1 MTDSH
6 SPAKTKFRWIALP
19 LVAALC
25 IAGASRS
32 FSSMYTPGMGAAAEL
47 FLGRLQAALTA
58 FSETPIRTQV
68 SGQMVFFNSTELPSA
83 AGNLSF
89 AGHFTLDPTGQAFN
103 GVLERFD
110 ISGGRIKLDLKQPAR
125 INGTQDGTLSIEGFE
140 AYGPQGH
147 ITANGSISRDGKFDF
162 FFHLEG
168 ANLHAFIPSWVPAS
182 IGTLDAELALEGNW
196 EAPPS
201 HTSVP
206 VNITLNGGRL
216 RAEWGI
222 PPIESLDI
230 KARLEQPGLEI
241 RSLEGLL
248 GGAPFRITGRIEKP
262 SPLSE
267 NGRVELSLHGDDLL
281 LYRTEEIRLRAAADL
296 RLAGPFS
303 RPELSGTLS
312 ITDGR
317 YEKNFDLLG
326 GVRGAAQKSSAS
338 PLELLS
344 IRSQLFRDVVF
355 GVTITGTTPFD
366 IRNNRVRTAA
376 RPELRLTGTGE
387 KPILTGKVFF
397 NASTLYL
404 PGGRMQFEPGTIRF
418 QPPDPDRPLLE
429 FNGRG
434 RLQGYDVVAV
444 VEGPYDQPTVTL
456 SSSPVLANEE
466 LLLLVL
472 SGQPPKTRKDINSG
486 KSHDLDVAFFLGKDM
501 MSRIGGPGSNPSTQS
516 IMDRFDVDVGS
527 KVTPSGD
534 ETVHVLFRVVDGL
547 FHKGG
552 TLFLTGEKDSY
563 GYYNGGVRIAFRF
576 R

>member
-1 MTDSH
+1 MTDARN
-6 SPAKTKFRWIALP
+6 PAKTKSRWIALP

-32 FSSMYTPGMGAAAEL
+32 LSSMYTPGMGEAAEF
-47 FLGRLQAALTA
+47 FLGRLQGALTA

-68 SGQMVFFNSTELPSA
+68 SGRMVFFNSTELPTA

-89 AGHFTLDPTGQAFN
+89 AGHFTLNPTDQAFDC
-103 GVLERFD
+103 VLERFS
-110 ISGGRIKLDLKQPAR
+110 ISGGRTTLDLKQPAR
-125 INGTQDGTLSIEGFE
+125 IRCTPDGTLLVEGFE
-140 AYGPQGH
+140 AYGPHGH
-147 ITANGSISRDGKFDF
+147 VSVNGSISREGKFNF
-162 FFHLEG
+162 VFRLEG
-168 ANLHAFIPSWVPAS
+168 ADLQAFIPSWVPAS
-182 IGTLDAELALEGNW
+182 IGTLDAELTLEGDW
-196 EAPPS
+196 EGPPS
-201 HTSVP
+201 HTSFP

-216 RAEWGI
+216 RTEWGI

-230 KARLEQPGLEI
+230 KARLEQRSLEI
-241 RSLEGLL
+241 RSFEGLL
-248 GGAPFRITGRIEKP
+248 GGAPFWITGRIEKP
-262 SPLSE
+262 STLSE
-267 NGRVELSLHGDDLL
+267 NGWVELSLHGDDLL

-326 GVRGAAQKSSAS
+326 GARGAAQKSSAS

-355 GVTITGTTPFD
+355 DVTVTGTTPFD

-387 KPILTGKVFF
+387 KPILTGRVFF

-404 PGGRMQFEPGTIRF
+404 PGGRMQFEPGTIRL

-486 KSHDLDVAFFLGKDM
+486 KSHNLDVAFFLGRDM
-501 MSRIGGPGSNPSTQS
+501 MSRIEGSGSNTSTQS

-534 ETVHVLFRVVDGL
+534 ETVHVLFRVAEGL
-547 FHKGG
+547 FHEGD
-552 TLFLTGEKDSY
+552 TLFLASEKDSY

>member
-1 MTDSH
+1 MTNSRN
-6 SPAKTKFRWIALP
+6 SGKTKSWWIALP

-25 IAGASRS
+25 IAGASPS
-32 FSSMYTPGMGAAAEL
+32 LCSMYTPEMREASEL
-47 FLGRLQAALTA
+47 FLGRLQDALTA

-68 SGQMVFFNSTELPSA
+68 SGRMVSFNSTELPTA

-89 AGHFTLDPTGQAFN
+89 AGHFTLNATDQAFN
-103 GVLERFD
+103 GVLESFS

-125 INGTQDGTLSIEGFE
+125 IRCTSDGTISVEGFE
-140 AYGPQGH
+140 AYGPHGH
-147 ITANGSISRDGKFDF
+147 VSVNGSISREGKFNF
-162 FFHLEG
+162 VFRLEG
-168 ANLHAFIPSWVPAS
+168 ADLHAFIPSWVPAS
-182 IGTLDAELALEGNW
+182 IGTLDAEFTLEGDW
-196 EAPPS
+196 EGPPS

-206 VNITLNGGRL
+206 VNITLSGGRL
-216 RAEWGI
+216 RTEWGI

-230 KARLEQPGLEI
+230 KARLEKRRLEI

-248 GGAPFRITGRIEKP
+248 GGAPFRMTGRIEKP
-262 SPLSE
+262 SILSE

-303 RPELSGTLS
+303 RPELSGTLC
-312 ITDGR
+312 ITEGR

-326 GVRGAAQKSSAS
+326 AVRGAAQKSPAS
-338 PLELLS
+338 PIEVLS
-344 IRSQLFRDVVF
+344 IPSQLFRDVVF
-355 GVTITGTTPFD
+355 DVAVTGASPFD

-397 NASTLYL
+397 DASTLYL
-404 PGGRMQFEPGTIRF
+404 PGGHMQFEPGTVRF
-418 QPPDPDRPLLE
+418 QPPNPDRPLLE

-444 VEGPYDQPTVTL
+444 VEGPYDAPTVTL
-456 SSSPVLANEE
+456 SSSPILSNEE

-472 SGQPPKTRKDINSG
+472 SGQPPKTRRAMDSR
-486 KSHDLDVAFFLGKDM
+486 KSRNLDEALFLGKDM
-501 MSRIGGPGSNPSTQS
+501 MSRIEGPEANTSTQS
-516 IMDRFDVDVGS
+516 ILDRFDVDVS
-527 KVTPSGD
+527 PKVTPSGD
-534 ETVHVLFRVVDGL
+534 ETYHVLFRVADDL
-547 FHKGG
+547 FREGD
-552 TLFLTGEKDSY
+552 TLSLAGEKDSY